1 MATGTRRRG
10 STRTGSGGSASAE
23 NSRVYRWTLN
33 WWRVW
38 ESSASCE
45 SQKNRQTRQELRSPS
60 YAQPRRQW
68 QSSQEVGQ
76 TSFLPRLSL
85 KQAWQRREDIDMQAG
100 SSASEPWMSIKWRSI
115 SSRAGHPWRVESHR
129 WNRPKAVSYPWLWPR
144 HIGQS
149 DTWFMD
155 GYYAMSPGVFEQLY
169 VVRAHLRGS
178 ALSCVYGFLSGI
190 YQELLQAVLDKME
203 TMQICPDPALS
214 SLTLN

>member
-45 SQKNRQTRQELRSPS
+45 SQKKRQTRQELRSPS

-155 GYYAMSPGVFEQLY
+155 EWVPFWDLP
-169 VVRAHLRGS
+169 RA
-178 ALSCVYGFLSGI
+178 A
-190 YQELLQAVLDKME
+190 
-203 TMQICPDPALS
+203 S
-214 SLTLN
+214 SSS